1 VNKNLIK
8 IESALLSSLGSVSN
22 RSSLIAGISLDD
34 DPLCAISGR
43 SGYHVAVNVEGP
55 AYSLSSMLMI
65 KSRGK
70 IVSLVCMSSSI
81 VHQ

>member
-1 VNKNLIK
+1 MRGNLHVPF
-8 IESALLSSLGSVSN
+8 LGGGGAVM
-22 RSSLIAGISLDD
+22 RCCYPTISLC
-34 DPLCAISGR
+34 PLCARSGR